1 MIFALEKFLFDKF
14 GQMPLAV
21 RVFSY
26 LFILFLFAYLLLV
39 PRFINGELVYK
50 FKDGSTIPY
59 IGGDLQ
65 MSVEGRLLK
74 FKANE
79 GGYWSVP
86 IVSRLPYNVRV
97 KFHHI
102 DADRWFS
109 VDFKTKDFWLKDMFQ
124 VEVTDKPPNVQ
135 LSARE
140 DNKRLL
146 PRLYSVLDQMFSSR
160 TSSAEAG
167 ELLIP
172 EDISS
177 HKLDAGELKHIKN
190 EIIKTVSN
198 ISGKELSMV
207 TPSSRLIADIKVT
220 YVQRIKIIKD
230 LERKFNLQIPYEHWN
245 YLYTVAELMDYIQK
259 RKIIEKTEGYGSSGE
274 KPLDWQLIQQKAPI
288 EKKPVFKR

>member
-109 VDFKTKDFWLKDMFQ
+109 VDFKTKDFWFKDMFQ

-167 ELLIP
+167 ELVLPRDMSSP
-172 EDISS
+172 EMDT
-177 HKLDAGELKHIKN
+177 GEIEYIKN

-245 YLYTVAELMDYIQK
+245 YLHTVTELVDYIQK
-259 RKIIEKTEGYGSSGE
+259 RKIIEKTEGHGPSGE

-288 EKKPVFKR
+288 EKRPVFKR

>member
-74 FKANE
+74 CKANE

-109 VDFKTKDFWLKDMFQ
+109 VDFKAKDFWLKDMFQ

-198 ISGKELSMV
+198 ISGKELRMV

>member
-21 RVFSY
+21 RVFTY
-26 LFILFLFAYLLLV
+26 LFILFLFTYLLLV

-86 IVSRLPYNVRV
+86 IVSRLPRAVSV

-102 DADRWFS
+102 DADRWYT
-109 VDFKTKDFWLKDMFQ
+109 VDFKAKGFWFKDMFQ
-124 VEVTDKPPNVQ
+124 VEVTDKPPKVQ
-135 LSARE
+135 LSARA
-140 DNKRLL
+140 DNKGFL
-146 PRLYSVLDQMFSSR
+146 PALYVALGQIFSSR
-160 TSSAEAG
+160 LSSAEAA
-167 ELLIP
+167 ELILP
-172 EDISS
+172 RDMVS
-177 HKLDAGELKHIKN
+177 HEIDTRELEYIKN

-198 ISGKELSMV
+198 ISGKELSQV
-207 TPSSRLIADIKVT
+207 TPSSRLVADMKVT
-220 YVQRIKIIKD
+220 YVQRIKIIKV

-245 YLYTVAELMDYIQK
+245 YLHTVSELVDYIHK
-259 RKIIEKTEGYGSSGE
+259 RKIIEKTKEYESSEE
-274 KPLDWQLIQQKAPI
+274 KPQNWQSIQEEAPL
-288 EKKPVFKR
+288 EKRPIFKR